1 MKNRAW
7 RRQLLCLIAAL
18 LALSCSLTA
27 CSAPKLETDAALLR
41 CRPKTLLLDFSGVT
55 FMDSSGVGLALGRY
69 KKTREQ
75 NCALI
80 LAGLSDRD
88 KRMMKLSGMQ
98 KMDMIEFR

>member
-1 MKNRAW
+1 MHITQTGDGMTAH
-7 RRQLLCLIAAL
+7 LTGEIDHHSAAFMR
-18 LALSCSLTA
+18 SHI
-27 CSAPKLETDAALLR
+27 DAAFVRLK
-41 CRPKTLLLDFSGVT
+41 PKTLTLDFSGVT

-98 KMDMIEFR
+98 KMEGIEFR

>member
-1 MKNRAW
+1 MHITQTGDGMTAH
-7 RRQLLCLIAAL
+7 LTGEIDHHSAAFMR
-18 LALSCSLTA
+18 SSI
-27 CSAPKLETDAALLR
+27 DAAFVRLK
-41 CRPKTLLLDFSGVT
+41 PKTLTLDFSGVT

-80 LAGLSDRD
+80 LAGLSERD

-98 KMDMIEFR
+98 KMEGIEFR